1 MQKLLLRRRSAYASI
16 FAVTLAVLLI
26 QSFSPSSQTSSF
38 SLSLDLDEAVG
49 GQAMRSLNVSPDQGV
64 SIQIFGTDIQNA
76 SGLSVRIEYDAT
88 QVVYEGFDTGD
99 VLPNVRVQKGDST
112 AVSRTT
118 GQASFV
124 QINLASLGGSAT
136 VNSGLVGTLR
146 FLTTDAFLGTEI
158 RLVRAALGRGEQS
171 EAVPLSLSVALRVA
185 AASSPDFDGSGTVDF
200 PDFLFLVSV
209 FGSRLND
216 GKYETK
222 YDLDGNG
229 EIAFDDFLIFVSS
242 FGKSVDTI
250 DQPYATKRV
259 ATSSDFLSVCDRT
272 PQVRD
277 AIVTALGATDCGSVT
292 EQNLSNLTNQLAIYG
307 SSESSISALKVGDFS
322 GLSELRRLRLINNSL
337 TTLDN
342 NAFVGMSKLKTL
354 EVSGGNI
361 SDIHA
366 GAFGG
371 LDSLSA
377 LSLEDN
383 NITSLRDNTFEPLTE
398 LRILRLNSND
408 ITSVSSLPLDD
419 LSGVLV
425 LDLYLASN
433 KIASLSSRDF
443 ADVSSNLIFLDLQ
456 GNKLSALPDSLF
468 YNMVNLLKLDF
479 RSNSVDPLNVRV
491 SLEKIQ
497 NSDGT
502 SDKFF
507 AKVHTGAPFDL
518 NVPVTVSGGTLDV
531 DNNVVTISAGS
542 MSSSVVTATRID
554 ATADNDI
561 TVTLGDVQIS
571 MGDIQNTSDRRRG
584 LAFEKVS
591 SSITLSPEV
600 VAVFVFEPSVTWGN
614 EQVSFVSADAFGVE
628 ENSSNVGTVSAR
640 IYRRPSEFKDL
651 GDITGLTSGKGYFE
665 NNESLGDG
673 NHEKYYRFV
682 LTQSKVLNIGL
693 RQLDVDTD
701 LILEDADGSELHLGT
716 SNDPSDP
723 SKKRIIVSLCEGTY
737 YAHVKIKDFGENIF
751 NFRYGIVPS
760 SPDASE
766 VSRLRGRSI
775 GGAVSGYTVSG
786 GSDGDKFSISESGLL
801 TFNDVPNYE
810 DPLDV
815 ASTSPLNDAGNNEY
829 VVVVTGSGESSSRTQ
844 SIVVTVSDKDDE
856 APGQPAAPTIAEATM
871 NSLKVTW
878 EVPANAGPEITDYDV
893 QYKASGDDGFTG
905 AEYDG
910 TDLTMTLTNLKP
922 GTSYE
927 VQVRATSDEGT
938 GAWSDSGSGTTDAN
952 AAPVFTSSAT
962 FEVKENNTTVGAVS
976 ANDGDSD
983 DSITG
988 YAITGGADQEQ
999 FEITDEGGLRFKAA
1013 PNYEVPA
1020 DVESADPANVGN
1032 NNEYIVEVTA
1042 TGGASERVLT
1052 AAQTIVVT
1060 VTDKDDEAP
1069 GQPAAPTIAEA
1080 TLNSL
1085 KVTWA
1090 VPANAGPE
1098 ITDYDVQY
1106 KASGESEFTDAEYDG
1121 TDLTMTLTNLK
1132 PGTSYEV
1139 QVRATSDEGTGA
1151 WSDSGSGMTIENQA
1165 PIFTS
1170 SATFEVKENNTTVGA
1185 VSANDEDSDDSITGY
1200 AITGGVDQ
1208 EQFEITDEGG
1218 LRFKAAPN
1226 YEVPADVES
1235 ADPANAANNNEY
1247 IVEVTATGGKNER
1260 VLTAKQTIVVTVTD
1274 KDDEAPGQPAAPTI
1288 AEATLNSLKV
1298 TWAVPANAGPE
1309 ITDYDVQYKASGESE
1324 FTDAEYDGTD
1334 LTMTLTNLKPGTS
1347 YEVQVRATSDEG
1359 TGVWSDSGSGMTIE
1373 NQAPVFTSSATFEV
1387 KENNTT
1393 VGAVSANDEDSD
1405 DSITG
1410 YAITGGVDQE
1420 QFEIT
1425 EEGGLSFKAAPNYE
1439 VPADVESAD
1448 PANVA
1453 NNNEYIVEVTATGGA
1468 SDRVLTAAQTLT
1480 VTVTDKDDEAPGQV
1494 ETPVVSEATM
1504 NSLKV
1509 TWEVPANTGPE
1520 ITDYDVQYKAS
1531 DDDGFTDAEY
1541 DGTDLT
1547 MTLTNLKPGTSY
1559 EVQVRAENDEGTGAW
1574 SDSGSG
1580 TTDAN
1585 AAPVFT
1591 SSATFEVKENN
1602 TTVGAVSANDEDSDD
1617 SITGYAI
1624 TGGVDQEQF
1633 EITDEGG
1640 LRFKAAPNYEVPA
1653 DVESADPANVAN
1665 NNEYIVEVTATGG
1678 ASDRVLTAKQT
1689 LTVTVTDKDDEA
1701 PGQPAAPTIAEAT
1714 LNSLKVTWTAPAN
1727 MGPEITD
1734 YDVQYKAS
1742 GDDGFTDAEY
1752 DGTDLTLT
1760 LTNLKPG
1767 TSYEVQVRATNDEG
1781 TGVWSDSGEGMTIEN
1796 QAPVF
1801 TSSATFEVKENNTT
1815 VGAVSAND
1823 EDSDDSITGY
1833 AITGGVD
1840 QEQFEITD
1848 EGGLRFKAAPN
1859 YEVPA
1864 DVESADPANAANNN
1878 EYIVEV
1884 TATGG
1889 ASERVLTAAQ
1899 MITVTVTDKDDE
1911 APGQPAA
1918 PTIAEATMNSLKVTW
1933 AVPANAGPEITDY
1946 DVQYKASDDDG
1957 FTDAEYDGTDL
1968 TMTLTNLKLGTS
1980 YEVQVRAENDE
1991 GTGNWSDSGEGMTI
2005 ENQAPVFSE
2014 GESTTRSFAE
2024 NTAAEQDIGNAVVAK
2039 DEEGSVLSYSLEGDD
2054 ADSFEI
2060 VSTSGQLQ
2068 TKDDVTYNYEE
2079 KNSYVVRVKVVDSQ
2093 GGSKT
2098 IAVTISLIDV
2108 NEAPVFTSAATF
2120 EVKENNTTVGTASAN
2135 DEDSDDSITGYA
2147 ITGGADQEQ
2156 FEITD
2161 EGGLSFKAA
2170 PNYEVPADV
2179 ESADPA
2185 NAANNNEYIVEV
2197 TATGGASDRVLTAK
2211 QTLTV
2216 TVSDKDNEA
2225 PGQVE
2230 TPVVSEAT
2238 MNSLKVTWEVP
2249 ANTGPEITDY
2259 DVQYKA
2265 SDDDGFNDAEY
2276 DGTDLTMT
2284 LTNLKPGTSY
2294 EVQVRAKN
2302 DEGTGAWSELLSV
2315 KTVDVFS
2322 YTNRLVNENSV
2333 HVGLLGYNRNMRYSI
2348 VDGQDGHLFS
2358 ISRAGMLKFKSAPDY
2373 ERPSDADGDNV
2384 YVIDIQA
2391 QGGELSSHQQQ
2402 ILVEVTD
2409 VDIPL
2414 TPPNVEISH
2423 SVMPSVKVTGIAES
2437 SYPIT
2442 EATSFVPYTS
2452 NGNGYFYW
2460 IDSAGSNIQRYS
2472 IGSGGSD
2479 VVISGLQNPTSLAL
2493 DPTSEKIYWADSAA
2507 RKIQRANLD
2516 GSKVEDIA
2524 TFNPHAR
2531 AYEAKLVLDL
2541 DNGKV
2546 YWTSIEDIS
2555 LDDSGNLQAVLSRA
2569 NFDGSSPELLTITET
2584 TRLDFAFFDG
2594 RTYMSYGSNV
2604 IDIATPNGSIILSL
2618 VFRQVNDLSVSN
2630 GKIYWANNSR
2640 RVIRRANVDGSNAED
2655 IVAVS
2660 GDIDEVVFDPT
2671 TNRLYW
2677 TIRNAGGINFLD
2689 VGGDMDV
2696 QYRVSNGGDFVESNK
2711 SSGMTEVISGLTP
2724 GETYDVQARL
2734 SNKES
2739 QSEWSETIQVL
2750 IIQPVFAC
2758 NENSVPVGFLGYSYG
2773 GNMQYSIVG
2782 GQDGHLF
2789 SISEAGM
2796 LRFKA
2801 APDYE
2806 MPLDADTNN
2815 AYIVKVTATSGENG
2829 RALTVI
2835 QTITVIVT
2843 DIGPPAELDAPTV
2856 TETTRTSLTIT
2867 WENTSVVLNTDNV
2880 SMFNPM
2886 DVALDIAGNKMYWT
2900 DSGSIRRAD
2909 LDGTNVENVIRDA
2922 VQFPVGIALDI
2933 AGNKMYWVDLYTDK
2947 VQRAD
2952 LNGENIEDLVT
2963 TGQGKLGGI
2972 ALDIA
2977 RNKMYWMDSG
2987 SIRRADLDG
2996 ENIEDLITGLPD
3008 KFGGIALDIV
3018 GNKMY
3023 WAIGDRIRRADLDGT
3038 NVEDLVTT
3046 GLENL
3051 FGIALDIVR
3060 NKMYWAD
3067 RGTDKVQRADLN
3079 GRNVEDLIATGLDDP
3094 FGIALDI
3101 ARNKLYWTETGIQ
3114 SKKIGRIDLDL
3125 NYDIQYRIID
3135 TTGFISANYTGE
3147 DLTTTLTDLTGT
3159 CEVQVRAT
3167 NAEGTGDWSPSI
3179 QVFFTHP
3186 PEFPFE
3192 SVRWNVRSH
3201 STTSPDLDTDV
3212 SAQDNGNAPLTYTL
3226 IGPDA
3231 DDFIFDPSNG
3241 RVQPKSGV
3249 YFDRD
3254 VKGHYD
3260 FSVVATGVR
3269 GGSDTLDVAIHVLQI
3284 SNKRPYYDTALQPLP
3299 IVLRLYNQRFST
3311 NSDLSTVFKD
3321 DNEDDSDSFRYSL
3334 SGKDHRMFQV
3344 DQETGQL
3351 SPNPTYHFYFSG
3363 SNSNVGAFYTF
3374 KLHVS
3379 DGHGGTAEVPVH
3391 VYVSRN
3397 KTTESFRTFVNW
3409 RAWNGGSRH
3418 VSFLLLRQ

>member
-1 MQKLLLRRRSAYASI
+1 M
-16 FAVTLAVLLI
+16 
-26 QSFSPSSQTSSF
+26 
-38 SLSLDLDEAVG
+38 
-49 GQAMRSLNVSPDQGV
+49 
-64 SIQIFGTDIQNA
+64 
-76 SGLSVRIEYDAT
+76 
-88 QVVYEGFDTGD
+88 
-99 VLPNVRVQKGDST
+99 
-112 AVSRTT
+112 
-118 GQASFV
+118 
-124 QINLASLGGSAT
+124 
-136 VNSGLVGTLR
+136 
-146 FLTTDAFLGTEI
+146 
-158 RLVRAALGRGEQS
+158 
-171 EAVPLSLSVALRVA
+171 
-185 AASSPDFDGSGTVDF
+185 
-200 PDFLFLVSV
+200 
-209 FGSRLND
+209 
-216 GKYETK
+216 
-222 YDLDGNG
+222 
-229 EIAFDDFLIFVSS
+229 
-242 FGKSVDTI
+242 
-250 DQPYATKRV
+250 
-259 ATSSDFLSVCDRT
+259 
-272 PQVRD
+272 
-277 AIVTALGATDCGSVT
+277 
-292 EQNLSNLTNQLAIYG
+292 
-307 SSESSISALKVGDFS
+307 
-322 GLSELRRLRLINNSL
+322 
-337 TTLDN
+337 
-342 NAFVGMSKLKTL
+342 
-354 EVSGGNI
+354 
-361 SDIHA
+361 
-366 GAFGG
+366 
-371 LDSLSA
+371 
-377 LSLEDN
+377 
-383 NITSLRDNTFEPLTE
+383 
-398 LRILRLNSND
+398 
-408 ITSVSSLPLDD
+408 
-419 LSGVLV
+419 
-425 LDLYLASN
+425 
-433 KIASLSSRDF
+433 
-443 ADVSSNLIFLDLQ
+443 
-456 GNKLSALPDSLF
+456 
-468 YNMVNLLKLDF
+468 
-479 RSNSVDPLNVRV
+479 
-491 SLEKIQ
+491 
-497 NSDGT
+497 
-502 SDKFF
+502 
-507 AKVHTGAPFDL
+507 
-518 NVPVTVSGGTLDV
+518 
-531 DNNVVTISAGS
+531 
-542 MSSSVVTATRID
+542 
-554 ATADNDI
+554 
-561 TVTLGDVQIS
+561 
-571 MGDIQNTSDRRRG
+571 
-584 LAFEKVS
+584 
-591 SSITLSPEV
+591 
-600 VAVFVFEPSVTWGN
+600 
-614 EQVSFVSADAFGVE
+614 
-628 ENSSNVGTVSAR
+628 
-640 IYRRPSEFKDL
+640 
-651 GDITGLTSGKGYFE
+651 
-665 NNESLGDG
+665 
-673 NHEKYYRFV
+673 
-682 LTQSKVLNIGL
+682 
-693 RQLDVDTD
+693 
-701 LILEDADGSELHLGT
+701 
-716 SNDPSDP
+716 
-723 SKKRIIVSLCEGTY
+723 
-737 YAHVKIKDFGENIF
+737 
-751 NFRYGIVPS
+751 
-760 SPDASE
+760 
-766 VSRLRGRSI
+766 
-775 GGAVSGYTVSG
+775 
-786 GSDGDKFSISESGLL
+786 
-801 TFNDVPNYE
+801 
-810 DPLDV
+810 
-815 ASTSPLNDAGNNEY
+815 
-829 VVVVTGSGESSSRTQ
+829 
-844 SIVVTVSDKDDE
+844 
-856 APGQPAAPTIAEATM
+856 
-871 NSLKVTW
+871 
-878 EVPANAGPEITDYDV
+878 
-893 QYKASGDDGFTG
+893 
-905 AEYDG
+905 
-910 TDLTMTLTNLKP
+910 
-922 GTSYE
+922 
-927 VQVRATSDEGT
+927 
-938 GAWSDSGSGTTDAN
+938 
-952 AAPVFTSSAT
+952 
-962 FEVKENNTTVGAVS
+962 
-976 ANDGDSD
+976 
-983 DSITG
+983 
-988 YAITGGADQEQ
+988 
-999 FEITDEGGLRFKAA
+999 
-1013 PNYEVPA
+1013 
-1020 DVESADPANVGN
+1020 
-1032 NNEYIVEVTA
+1032 
-1042 TGGASERVLT
+1042 
-1052 AAQTIVVT
+1052 
-1060 VTDKDDEAP
+1060 
-1069 GQPAAPTIAEA
+1069 
-1080 TLNSL
+1080 
-1085 KVTWA
+1085 
-1090 VPANAGPE
+1090 
-1098 ITDYDVQY
+1098 
-1106 KASGESEFTDAEYDG
+1106 
-1121 TDLTMTLTNLK
+1121 
-1132 PGTSYEV
+1132 
-1139 QVRATSDEGTGA
+1139 
-1151 WSDSGSGMTIENQA
+1151 
-1165 PIFTS
+1165 
-1170 SATFEVKENNTTVGA
+1170 
-1185 VSANDEDSDDSITGY
+1185 
-1200 AITGGVDQ
+1200 
-1208 EQFEITDEGG
+1208 
-1218 LRFKAAPN
+1218 
-1226 YEVPADVES
+1226 
-1235 ADPANAANNNEY
+1235 
-1247 IVEVTATGGKNER
+1247 
-1260 VLTAKQTIVVTVTD
+1260 
-1274 KDDEAPGQPAAPTI
+1274 
-1288 AEATLNSLKV
+1288 
-1298 TWAVPANAGPE
+1298 
-1309 ITDYDVQYKASGESE
+1309 
-1324 FTDAEYDGTD
+1324 
-1334 LTMTLTNLKPGTS
+1334 
-1347 YEVQVRATSDEG
+1347 
-1359 TGVWSDSGSGMTIE
+1359 
-1373 NQAPVFTSSATFEV
+1373 
-1387 KENNTT
+1387 
-1393 VGAVSANDEDSD
+1393 
-1405 DSITG
+1405 
-1410 YAITGGVDQE
+1410 
-1420 QFEIT
+1420 
-1425 EEGGLSFKAAPNYE
+1425 
-1439 VPADVESAD
+1439 
-1448 PANVA
+1448 
-1453 NNNEYIVEVTATGGA
+1453 
-1468 SDRVLTAAQTLT
+1468 
-1480 VTVTDKDDEAPGQV
+1480 
-1494 ETPVVSEATM
+1494 
-1504 NSLKV
+1504 
-1509 TWEVPANTGPE
+1509 
-1520 ITDYDVQYKAS
+1520 
-1531 DDDGFTDAEY
+1531 
-1541 DGTDLT
+1541 
-1547 MTLTNLKPGTSY
+1547 
-1559 EVQVRAENDEGTGAW
+1559 
-1574 SDSGSG
+1574 
-1580 TTDAN
+1580 
-1585 AAPVFT
+1585 
-1591 SSATFEVKENN
+1591 KENN

-1678 ASDRVLTAKQT
+1678 ASERVLTAKQT
-1689 LTVTVTDKDDEA
+1689 ITVTVTDKDDEA

-1714 LNSLKVTWTAPAN
+1714 LNSLKVTWAVPAN
-1727 MGPEITD
+1727 TGPEITD

-1752 DGTDLTLT
+1752 DGTDLTMT

-1767 TSYEVQVRATNDEG
+1767 TSYEVQVRAKNDEG
-1781 TGVWSDSGEGMTIEN
+1781 TGV
-1796 QAPVF
+1796 
-1801 TSSATFEVKENNTT
+1801 
-1815 VGAVSAND
+1815 
-1823 EDSDDSITGY
+1823 
-1833 AITGGVD
+1833 
-1840 QEQFEITD
+1840 
-1848 EGGLRFKAAPN
+1848 
-1859 YEVPA
+1859 
-1864 DVESADPANAANNN
+1864 
-1878 EYIVEV
+1878 
-1884 TATGG
+1884 
-1889 ASERVLTAAQ
+1889 
-1899 MITVTVTDKDDE
+1899 
-1911 APGQPAA
+1911 
-1918 PTIAEATMNSLKVTW
+1918 
-1933 AVPANAGPEITDY
+1933 
-1946 DVQYKASDDDG
+1946 
-1957 FTDAEYDGTDL
+1957 
-1968 TMTLTNLKLGTS
+1968 
-1980 YEVQVRAENDE
+1980 
-1991 GTGNWSDSGEGMTI
+1991 WSDSGEGMTI

-2524 TFNPHAR
+2524 TFNPLYAR

-3397 KTTESFRTFVNW
+3397 KTTESFRRFVNW
-3409 RAWNGGSRH
+3409 RAWNGGLRQAKPHYLMVPDFSYAGYHYFEKPVPELSERFYPIFDVTTYGAIPNDAVSDQPAIKLAIDAAEAAGGGTIFFPKGEYLVNMQTDKINGEFEQIKIQGSNIVFKGEGTETNLSFSGDIVEEEDVPANYEDIDKGGSIIRQVYPLPSENGENHGTPPLFYFRPISTSDSKITTIVEDAIRETFWVTVADASQLSVEQRVTLKMKDEDFDRFIGGLDDNSDWSDGLDIVENHQIAEIRGNRVRFKEPLHFYNIESRDGWDVTTYPH
-3418 VSFLLLRQ
+3418 IEEVGIEDLTIQGSWEKIFSHHASPEHDGGYTPIGFKNCVNSWVRRVNFINVNRAMKLRNSVAVSVYQVVVTGNKGHFFIKNEKNYGLWIGLTRDSGGSIYFSPNRRGQYHGLNTMISSSGTVYWKNDVYGDQSIDLHGACPYANLYDQNSGGKYQGCGGNKRDFPHHLRYLVSWNHEHRRSVHTTYRFWSGNIVQATGDFIALPLFVGYHRGPYGGSWEMNHEGLKESDGTKFFPVLFLKRNLICVWEKFLVGYMISQESGKILKREIYGFLLYSSNRTSQMLLKI